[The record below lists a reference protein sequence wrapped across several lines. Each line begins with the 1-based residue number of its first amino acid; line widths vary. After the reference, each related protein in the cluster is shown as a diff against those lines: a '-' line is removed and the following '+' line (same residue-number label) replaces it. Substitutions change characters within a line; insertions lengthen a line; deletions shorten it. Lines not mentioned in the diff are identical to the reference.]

1 MCELLLKFSS
11 ASVKI
16 WWTLRP
22 RWLHGVAAGEQRHSE
37 LVCSAD
43 GCSFWAKHLQEYR
56 VNTHRREHL
65 DALAEVSDEG
75 HDGHLLHEPLDL
87 TELHHEAILVR
98 QAFQR
103 LALLF
108 KLPQHLDLV
117 LRGLEAHQALHE
129 IHRQS
134 PEVEPRWRE
143 NNWVLICSQIF
154 FII

>member
-1 MCELLLKFSS
+1 MELLQGNRDT
-11 ASVKI
+11 VN
-16 WWTLRP
+16 WC
-22 RWLHGVAAGEQRHSE
+22 VQQM
-37 LVCSAD
+37 VVV
-43 GCSFWAKHLQEYR
+43 FWAKHLQEYR

-65 DALAEVSDEG
+65 DALAEVSDKG

-134 PEVEPRWRE
+134 PEVEPR
-143 NNWVLICSQIF
+143 
-154 FII
+154 